1 MCVYFVISIQKAV
14 KLQASIVRFDINDI
28 ICTLLHIE
36 FQGTKIVMHFSD
48 YRVRKRTVVLV
59 TKDDRKMSSA
69 INPKK
74 FSIGLGK
81 KLLNTC
87 PLSRDVFPF
96 LLLEPTR

>member
-1 MCVYFVISIQKAV
+1 MCVYFVISHSFDNTKSCQ
-14 KLQASIVRFDINDI
+14 LQASIVRFDINDI

-69 INPKK
+69 INQKS
-74 FSIGLGK
+74 FQEDWGK
-81 KLLNTC
+81 NC
-87 PLSRDVFPF
+87 
-96 LLLEPTR
+96 